1 MRRAAASP
9 ALWAWVVAMIWASA
23 CAAPTESAAPQAPP
37 APPAPLAPPPPP
49 GNATFAPPSGSASA
63 PADGLFIL
71 SPAAARSG
79 TAREQ
84 AHVLG
89 RTVAGARVRVGG
101 EPVTVYATGVF
112 ARDGVPLALG
122 ANSVQVQ
129 ATLPDGRVLAQTLEI
144 ERLPVPPPLASAAPP
159 AASAYT
165 LPPNQAD
172 AAGAL
177 RSLVPLT
184 PPQMFVAGAQGVQL
198 LHGLHEVRLGGPFVA
213 ELPAGT
219 LLWVTGRAGGDGN
232 GVSSSAAPPGH
243 YRIQLASDTS
253 AWAAAASISPAPAG
267 TQRPHA
273 AFTSLSV
280 AGNDQGDVLTI
291 PVPPH
296 LPYAVRA
303 VNSAEDA
310 TQIEIDLYGAHRATT
325 WITHKASAK
334 LVREVSVQQPADGR
348 VRVLVQLRD
357 KRLWGWR
364 IERVGAGLQLTV
376 RAPPPALQARAE
388 AAAGAVP
395 ITPLAGLHIALEPGH
410 GGPSNL
416 GAVGA
421 TGVPEKDINR
431 WAVDALQAELESAG
445 ARISVVRQGDD
456 NPTLAERTAQANA
469 SGADLYLSV
478 HANAAD
484 TARGVFRAR
493 GVSTYYHHGHARDLA
508 ASIQRQQLASS
519 GLDDF
524 GLIGAFNYAP
534 IRWLTW
540 MPAVLVEQAFVT
552 HPGDEAAL
560 LDAEARARSAAA
572 IRRGIEDWLRRR

>member
-1 MRRAAASP
+1 MRHAAASP

-23 CAAPTESAAPQAPP
+23 CAAPTESAAPQ

-71 SPAAARSG
+71 SPAAARSS
-79 TAREQ
+79 TVREQ
-84 AHVLG
+84 VHVLG
-89 RTVAGARVRVGG
+89 RTVAGARVSVGG
-101 EPVTVYATGVF
+101 EPVTAYATGVF
-112 ARDGVPLALG
+112 ARDGLPLTLG

-129 ATLPDGRVLAQTLEI
+129 AALPDGRVLAQTLEI
-144 ERLPVPPPLASAAPP
+144 ERLPAPPPPPPPVAGTALPAS
-159 AASAYT
+159 SGTT
-165 LPPNQAD
+165 LPPDQAD
-172 AAGAL
+172 AASAL
-177 RSLVPLT
+177 RPLVPLV
-184 PPQMFVAGAQGVQL
+184 PPQLFVAGAQGVQL

-219 LLWVTGRAGGDGN
+219 LLWVTGRV
-232 GVSSSAAPPGH
+232 GVEGSGSAASTGH
-243 YRIQLASDTS
+243 YRVQLASDTS
-253 AWAAAASISPAPAG
+253 AWAAAESISPAPAG
-267 TQRPHA
+267 SQRPHA

-303 VNSAEDA
+303 VNSAEGA
-310 TQIEIDLYGAHRATT
+310 TQIEIDLYGAHRAIT
-325 WITHKASAK
+325 WITHKASAR

-348 VRVLVQLRD
+348 VRVLVQLRG

-376 RAPPPALQARAE
+376 RAPPPAWAARTGAT
-388 AAAGAVP
+388 AGAAP
-395 ITPLAGLHIALEPGH
+395 ITALAGLHIALEPGH

-416 GAVGA
+416 GAIGA

-431 WAVDALQAELESAG
+431 WAVDALKAELESAG
-445 ARISVVRQGDD
+445 ARVTVVRQGDD
-456 NPTLAERTAQANA
+456 NPTLTERTVQANA

-508 ASIQRQQLASS
+508 ASIQRQQLAAT

-552 HPGDEAAL
+552 HPGDESAL
-560 LDAEARARSAAA
+560 LDAEARARSARA
-572 IRRGIEDWLRRR
+572 IRRGIEDWLQRR